1 MHWGCAVGG
10 FHGDGK
16 SDMVSALLVR
26 IIRIAPRLYDYHGSF
41 AIQFLVPYI
50 PLLFLPL
57 GLCWDCV
64 RVKEM
69 HWNVKDCRKYLVGL
83 DLGFFNQCAVLP

>member
-26 IIRIAPRLYDYHGSF
+26 IIRIAPRLYDYHGLSKFRNPISSSLYPF
-41 AIQFLVPYI
+41 AISSAWIV
-50 PLLFLPL
+50 L
-57 GLCWDCV
+57 GLREGKRNALEC
-64 RVKEM
+64 
-69 HWNVKDCRKYLVGL
+69 
-83 DLGFFNQCAVLP
+83 